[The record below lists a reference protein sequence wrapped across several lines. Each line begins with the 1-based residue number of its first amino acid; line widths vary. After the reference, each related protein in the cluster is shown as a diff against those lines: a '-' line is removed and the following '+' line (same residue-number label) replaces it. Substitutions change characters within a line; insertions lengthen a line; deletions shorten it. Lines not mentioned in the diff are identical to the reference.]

1 MTKLLQIYKCSV
13 CGNMVEVV
21 FAGAGELVC
30 CGKPMELMI
39 ENSVDA
45 SLEKHVPVFKQESDI
60 LTVKVGSMPHPMEE
74 SHYIEWIEVIDEEGK
89 VSRKFLKPG
98 ESPEADFCIKTK
110 GKLTVREY
118 CNIHGLWKA

>member
-60 LTVKVGSMPHPMEE
+60 LNVKVGSIPHPMEE

-89 VSRKFLKPG
+89 VLRKFLKPG